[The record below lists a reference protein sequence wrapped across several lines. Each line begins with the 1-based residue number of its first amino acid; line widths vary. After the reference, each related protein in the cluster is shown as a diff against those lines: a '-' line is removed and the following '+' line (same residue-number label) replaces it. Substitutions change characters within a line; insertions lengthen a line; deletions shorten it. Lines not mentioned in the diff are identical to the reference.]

1 MKRLCLVIAGWLL
14 GIGLAIGQVNINT
27 AGQDELDG
35 LKGIGPSK
43 AKAIVDYRRKN
54 GPFKSID
61 ELEKVPGIGPAT
73 LQELRA
79 DVTVG
84 GASRS
89 RNAASTGPVETTVP
103 ARPSAKPVVQAPA
116 SGVPD
121 STAKPAAPARPALPG
136 KPPVAGQAAA
146 PAAVPAAPAAPAR
159 PAMPAKPSTEAKPA
173 SVKPAAPAVPSSASK
188 PATPAVPVSKPA
200 MPAAPAKPA
209 QPARPA
215 AVN

>member
-1 MKRLCLVIAGWLL
+1 MKTLCLVIAGWLL

-54 GPFKSID
+54 GPFKSVD

-89 RNAASTGPVETTVP
+89 RNAAATGPAETAAP
-103 ARPSAKPVVQAPA
+103 ARP
-116 SGVPD
+116 
-121 STAKPAAPARPALPG
+121 TAKPAAPA
-136 KPPVAGQAAA
+136 
-146 PAAVPAAPAAPAR
+146 
-159 PAMPAKPSTEAKPA
+159 
-173 SVKPAAPAVPSSASK
+173 AAPAVVESGVK
-188 PATPAVPVSKPA
+188 PASPPVI
-200 MPAAPAKPA
+200 PAAPAKPA
-209 QPARPA
+209 QPARPPA
-215 AVN
+215 N